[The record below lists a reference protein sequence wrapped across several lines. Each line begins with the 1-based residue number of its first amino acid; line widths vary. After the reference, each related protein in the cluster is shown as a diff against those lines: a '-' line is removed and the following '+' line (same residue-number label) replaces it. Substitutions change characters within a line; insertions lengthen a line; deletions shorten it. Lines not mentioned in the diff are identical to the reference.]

1 MKKILIIS
9 ASLLILIFTVQKLEL
24 IDARADITEET
35 APNNGSKQ
43 FNKKVTRIG
52 SHKDS
57 IETITSSF
65 DLILNYAKQ
74 RQKSKNTIS
83 YHNRISPQQ

>member
-1 MKKILIIS
+1 MKKIFIIS

-43 FNKKVTRIG
+43 FNKKVTKIG
-52 SHKDS
+52 SHKDR

-65 DLILNYAKQ
+65 EF
-74 RQKSKNTIS
+74 REE
-83 YHNRISPQQ
+83 

>member
-24 IDARADITEET
+24 TDARADITEET

-43 FNKKVTRIG
+43 FIKKVTGIG